1 MFLPVKYSGKEISFI
16 EAIEVLKQK
25 NRRRKA
31 NMSYGAYH
39 ACHDSRLKR
48 MSEIDKLATLRTY
61 AVRTINYSKTVL
73 PLQLTEYD
81 LMKKKY
87 RNKHRT
93 KFLFLLDTSRSQGA
107 FKRISYAK
115 GAIMRLLSKAYCDRE
130 KVGLVI
136 FGDKKTDYILP
147 FTKSVELAAD
157 KLEQLTVKGNT
168 PLGMGMREAI
178 KIILRERQ
186 LFPDNDVILVAVT
199 DGKVNY
205 DELGGDPLDLVLK
218 EATTIKVHNIPLLVL
233 NTESGIFSTGI
244 TKKIAEYAG
253 ALYTEIR

>member
-1 MFLPVKYSGKEISFI
+1 MKYSGKEISFI
-16 EAIEVLKQK
+16 EAIDVLKQ
-25 NRRRKA
+25 RQCRRKA
-31 NMSYGAYH
+31 DMSYGTHY
-39 ACHDSRLKR
+39 ACKNGRPNR
-48 MSEIDKLATLRTY
+48 MSEVDKPTTLRTY
-61 AVRTINYSKTVL
+61 AVRTLNQRRAVL
-73 PLQLTEYD
+73 PVQLSVYD

-87 RNKHRT
+87 RNKHQT

-107 FKRISYAK
+107 FERISYAK

-218 EATTIKVHNIPLLVL
+218 EARTIKVHNIPLLVL